1 MANYCSNTVLFL
13 GDQNAVAELRQLF
26 WEIERQQKLTRMYYL
41 PDFVMDV
48 TGYVEDI
55 SFNGQWINYESRW
68 TPNLNLLVQ
77 LAERY
82 KVEFISG
89 FDEMTNGIYGEALYS
104 NGRLQSVYRDAY
116 DEKSAANNP
125 DWLAF
130 REQRK
135 SMLDSHPDNGHELQ
149 LR

>member
-13 GDQNAVAELRQLF
+13 GEPNAVTELRQLF

-41 PDFVMDV
+41 PDFVVDG
-48 TGYVEDI
+48 TGYVQDI

-82 KVEFISG
+82 QVEFISG
-89 FDEMTNGIYGEALYS
+89 FDEMTNGVYGEALYS

-116 DEKSAANNP
+116 DEKSAVNNP
-125 DWLAF
+125 EWIAF
-130 REQRK
+130 REERQA
-135 SMLDSHPDNGHELQ
+135 MLERYPDNGHQLQ